1 MKKRKVAFWCLPFA
15 LHKESK
21 EFFETINKSDD
32 FKIHNSHTT
41 LYFGK
46 EKGTHE
52 KLFHMIGEKIVC
64 TVGNLY
70 YTKDVCCY
78 TVTLS
83 RSDIYFG
90 DSFPHITVATF
101 GDAKPVKSNEILL
114 TDSKFMKTDIS
125 GMVYEAKVCAAIYT
139 SDGLIYTSDQNM
151 IKI

>member
-1 MKKRKVAFWCLPFA
+1 MKKSKVAFWCLPFT
-15 LHKESK
+15 LYKESEK
-21 EFFETINKSDD
+21 YFKKINKSDD

-46 EKGTHE
+46 ERGTHE
-52 KLFHMIGEKIVC
+52 KLFSMIGETILC

-101 GDAKPVKSNEILL
+101 GDTKPVKSNEILL
-114 TDSKFMKTDIS
+114 ADSKFIKTDIS
-125 GMVYEAKVCAAIYT
+125 GMVYETKICAAIH
-139 SDGLIYTSDQNM
+139 SRDGLIYTSDENI